1 MKVIG
6 KALWVIL
13 CVIIFISVFAVSII
27 TGLAGKAGITGSSF
41 TLQNEAADA
50 VRYKGEVLKETLDI
64 QYITN
69 EGSVETRQ
77 ILVYRPANAEGDI
90 PLVYVPHYAVEE
102 NSADFQQYMSHGWAA
117 ASPVFQEQYNGQL
130 TGNDLVFNNAAS
142 QYGRYRHTKDRYCGR
157 QRRRLYG
164 ADAQ

>member
-90 PLVYVPHYAVEE
+90 PLVYVPH
-102 NSADFQQYMSHGWAA
+102 
-117 ASPVFQEQYNGQL
+117 
-130 TGNDLVFNNAAS
+130 
-142 QYGRYRHTKDRYCGR
+142 
-157 QRRRLYG
+157 
-164 ADAQ
+164 